1 MYLKNLPMTEK
12 ESKELIDFIEKRTK
26 ELLKSKDAC
35 WEFLIDAGIE
45 TEESRRKHEEK
56 MKKGGKKK

>member
-1 MYLKNLPMTEK
+1 MTEK